1 MSLLDMQMGS
11 WATVVGVECGARV
24 AATLR
29 QHGIYPGDRI
39 RVIRSAPLG
48 GPLLVEVN
56 TREVALGRGVAA
68 KVMVEIEPCAS
79 L

>member
-1 MSLLDMQMGS
+1 MSLLDVQMGS
-11 WATVVGVECGARV
+11 WATVVSVEGEARM

-68 KVMVEIEPCAS
+68 KVMVELEPCAS

>member
-1 MSLLDMQMGS
+1 MSLLDVHIGN
-11 WATVVGVECGARV
+11 WATVTGVDGEARMV
-24 AATLR
+24 AALR
-29 QHGIYPGDRI
+29 QHGIFPGDRI
-39 RVIRSAPLG
+39 RVIRIAPLG

-68 KVMVEIEPCAS
+68 KVKVELEPCAS